1 MKIEL
6 KLTLN
11 NIKKNKKR
19 TSFTTISI
27 MMCSIL
33 IFLTTMLVSSVKNGI
48 KELSEKEY
56 NDYHIILRDLNIED
70 FNKIKDKEYI
80 EKIYIQED
88 SNKNLKRV
96 DKNYDI
102 NTNQEKMNLY
112 IKYKNV
118 KEVCKYS
125 NDILQTLN
133 ISNDILLSS
142 KNKCEF
148 NQKLLTIYGI
158 IDVEIATENY
168 NPKCIA
174 RVNYSYVIELMI
186 TIMLIAISVLFII
199 ILYNAFLITINE
211 RKKEYAVL
219 NSIGGT
225 EAQILKMILLE
236 GCIMGII
243 GICVGGV
250 ISILEA
256 NIILK
261 LLNNILESTGYYFK
275 LIIDIKYIILSLG
288 IIIFNIFISSII
300 PIVKASTTSVM
311 QNIRNN
317 KQIKHKNN
325 TIMERILAIEGK
337 IAIKN
342 IKRNKSKYVIITILL
357 VICMTSYIVVST
369 YIQYEKE
376 TAKIVNKYDSDA
388 KLIIDSTQNIN
399 YKKILNDYEN
409 KTGDKIEYIE
419 YKLTGITVLVEP
431 NQAVLTDNAVTYD
444 DGNKGMHMVLIGL
457 NDETYKNYIEKLN
470 ANYGDNIIYNNVTEI
485 LEGQDLI
492 YTNNQALKTKC
503 DLNLSLIATYQ
514 DNENEINRFKKIDNG
529 NLDGNLVIVDEN
541 IAGFRELQTKYF
553 SPIIFT
559 NMKKYNEIEKINS
572 NYKSNDGYEIE
583 KWIVSDFDEISVKIK
598 CKNIINFSN
607 YIDNVVKKQ
616 NMGIYAE
623 YYSLENQEKI
633 IYIKI
638 IQFILNIIV
647 VAIVIIGIIS
657 TINIINAS
665 LCERKQEFKVLD
677 IVGAT
682 EENINKIVIYE
693 CIYMFIKSLIITSI
707 LSIPILYLIIN
718 YMKNIIILDKILIPF
733 GNISLFILGLFIIS
747 LIIFLYAT
755 KFIKKEINYGRKQ

>member
-19 TSFTTISI
+19 TFFTTISI

-56 NDYHIILRDLNIED
+56 NDYHIILRDLNSED

-80 EKIYIQED
+80 EKIYIQENG
-88 SNKNLKRV
+88 NKNLKRV
-96 DKNYDI
+96 DRNYDI

-168 NPKCIA
+168 NPKCIE

-211 RKKEYAVL
+211 RNKEYAVL

-236 GCIMGII
+236 GSIIGII

-261 LLNNILESTGYYFK
+261 FLNNILESTGYYFK
-275 LIIDIKYIILSLG
+275 LIIDMKYIILSLV

-300 PIVKASTTSVM
+300 PSVKASTTSVI
-311 QNIRNN
+311 QSIKNN
-317 KQIKHKNN
+317 KQIKHNNN

-376 TAKIVNKYDSDA
+376 TAKIVNKYASDA

-431 NQAVLTDNAVTYD
+431 NQAILTDNAVTYD

-503 DLNLSLIATYQ
+503 DLNLSLIATYH
-514 DNENEINRFKKIDNG
+514 DEENEINRFKKIDNG
-529 NLDGNLVIVDEN
+529 NLDGNFIIVDEN
-541 IAGFRELQTKYF
+541 ITGFRELQTKYF

-559 NMKKYNEIEKINS
+559 NMKNYNEIEKINS

-583 KWIVSDFDEISVKIK
+583 KWIVSDLDEISVKIK

-747 LIIFLYAT
+747 LIIFLYTT